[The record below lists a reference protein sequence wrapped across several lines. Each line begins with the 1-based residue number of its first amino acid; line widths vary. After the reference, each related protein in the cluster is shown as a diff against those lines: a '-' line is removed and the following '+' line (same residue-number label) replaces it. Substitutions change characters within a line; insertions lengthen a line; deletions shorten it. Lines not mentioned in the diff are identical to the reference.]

1 MRRNSHFIV
10 SGVKMSGVTLPG
22 GVRGGFC
29 ASVATL
35 FVLALLASGCSG
47 SSLLGT
53 TPSAPATGAPPASS
67 SPSFTDKISGFF
79 SRSTATSQQSVTGTT
94 QEIDCPLINIR
105 SGASTLTI
113 GATSSACDANTT
125 NNGAMAVRYQG
136 TFVRAARECALVGGN
151 VVMKIGVEGRIIVGP
166 AGGPGQV
173 DVPLRI
179 AVVEETTAHTK
190 PIVTQLIRI
199 PVTVASA
206 TENPTFT
213 HIEEGVT
220 FPMPANLDN
229 YVVYIGF
236 DPIAAAAQ
244 DHPKP
249 APKPKAKPAK

>member
-1 MRRNSHFIV
+1 MRRNTHFKLP
-10 SGVKMSGVTLPG
+10 GFKLPGVT
-22 GVRGGFC
+22 RRSHC
-29 ASVATL
+29 APIATL
-35 FVLALLASGCSG
+35 AVLALLASGCSG

-53 TPSAPATGAPPASS
+53 TPSAPEAGAPPASS

-79 SRSTATSQQSVTGTT
+79 SHSTATSQQSVTGTT
-94 QEIDCPLINIR
+94 QDIDCPLINIR
-105 SGASTLTI
+105 PGASTLSI
-113 GATSSACDANTT
+113 GATSSSAGDANST

-136 TFVRAARECALVGGN
+136 ALVGGN
-151 VVMKIGVEGRIIVGP
+151 VVMKIGVEGRIIIGP
-166 AGGPGQV
+166 SGGPGQV

-190 PIVTQLIRI
+190 PIFTQLIRI

-206 TENPTFT
+206 TDNPTFT

-249 APKPKAKPAK
+249 AAKPKPKAKPAKTG

>member
-1 MRRNSHFIV
+1 MRRNSHFMV
-10 SGVKMSGVTLPG
+10 SAVPMPDAM
-22 GVRGGFC
+22 RRRRC
-29 ASVATL
+29 ASIATL
-35 FVLALLASGCSG
+35 FLTLLASGCSG

-53 TPSAPATGAPPASS
+53 TPSAPAAGAPPAAG

-94 QEIDCPLINIR
+94 QLIDCPLINIR
-105 SGASTLTI
+105 PGASTLTI
-113 GATSSACDANTT
+113 GATGSSASDST
-125 NNGAMAVRYQG
+125 NNGAMAVKYQG

-151 VVMKIGVEGRIIVGP
+151 VVMKIGVEGRIIIGP
-166 AGGPGQV
+166 SGGPGQV

-190 PIVTQLIRI
+190 PIFTQLIRI

-206 TENPTFT
+206 TDNPTFT

-249 APKPKAKPAK
+249 APKPKAKPAKTR

>member
-1 MRRNSHFIV
+1 MRRNTPFTVPVFVVPGVMRRSH
-10 SGVKMSGVTLPG
+10 
-22 GVRGGFC
+22 C
-29 ASVATL
+29 APIATL
-35 FVLALLASGCSG
+35 LLLALLASGCSG
-47 SSLLGT
+47 TSLTGT
-53 TPSAPATGAPPASS
+53 PPAAGAPPASS

-113 GATSSACDANTT
+113 GATGSSASDSDSDST

-151 VVMKIGVEGRIIVGP
+151 VVMKIGVEGRIIIGP
-166 AGGPGQV
+166 SGGPGQV

-190 PIVTQLIRI
+190 PIFTQLIRI
-199 PVTVASA
+199 PVTVVSA

-220 FPMPANLDN
+220 FPIPANLDN

-249 APKPKAKPAK
+249 APKPKPKAKTKTG

>member
-1 MRRNSHFIV
+1 MRRNSHFIL
-10 SGVKMSGVTLPG
+10 SAVTVLD
-22 GVRGGFC
+22 VTRRSRC
-29 ASVATL
+29 APIATL
-35 FVLALLASGCSG
+35 LFLALLASGCSG
-47 SSLLGT
+47 NSLLSS
-53 TPSAPATGAPPASS
+53 PSAPAAGAPPASS
-67 SPSFTDKISGFF
+67 SPSFTDKFSGFF

-105 SGASTLTI
+105 PGASTLTI
-113 GATSSACDANTT
+113 GATSSSAGDSGST

-151 VVMKIGVEGRIIVGP
+151 VVMKIGVEGRIIIGP

-190 PIVTQLIRI
+190 VIVTQLIRI
-199 PVTVASA
+199 PVTVPSA

-249 APKPKAKPAK
+249 APKPKPKAKTG

>member
-1 MRRNSHFIV
+1 MRRDINL
-10 SGVKMSGVTLPG
+10 MRPG
-22 GVRGGFC
+22 DRFPTAAVF
-29 ASVATL
+29 
-35 FVLALLASGCSG
+35 FLALLASGCSG

-53 TPSAPATGAPPASS
+53 TPSAPAAGAPPTSS

-105 SGASTLTI
+105 QGASTLTI
-113 GATSSACDANTT
+113 GATGSTAGDST
-125 NNGAMAVRYQG
+125 NNGAMAVKYQG

-151 VVMKIGVEGRIIVGP
+151 VVMKIGVEGRIIIGP
-166 AGGPGQV
+166 SGGPGQV

-229 YVVYIGF
+229 YLVYIGF
-236 DPIAAAAQ
+236 DPIAAAAA
-244 DHPKP
+244 DS
-249 APKPKAKPAK
+249 PKPKATPAKTG